1 MRTGNP
7 DTIRT
12 LREQVGK
19 LWWYHTIDLGN
30 GIVTP
35 GVYDHRPLLRYYGI
49 PESLGGKTALDIG
62 TASGFFAFEFERRGA
77 SVVVATDLPQVDH
90 DLSPSYRKQRSAS
103 SSLSTQS
110 SYEKLEPNL
119 KDPFLLAK
127 EALGSQ
133 VIKKEINIYD
143 ISPETVGKFDVVFC
157 GSLLLHLTDPLR
169 ALFNIREVTKELAII
184 ATMIDLSPSKQPQA
198 LFLGGLNGISW
209 WAPNLDCL
217 VQMAK
222 SAGFKDVQLVSTFNL
237 TSLDQQS
244 STPHA
249 VIKAWVDWPKPD
261 TDTST
266 AINLSEQ
273 DSREATAPTRWSLI
287 CRAWGILQKRGAR
300 FSATF
305 FMRNYV
311 RRRLIRW
318 VVVAKQKLDIIEA
331 KLCNRWSA

>member
-1 MRTGNP
+1 MLAGNP
-7 DTIRT
+7 DAIRDS
-12 LREQVGK
+12 REQVGK

-49 PESLGGKTALDIG
+49 PENLANKTVLDIG

-90 DLSPSYRKQRSAS
+90 DLSPSYRKQLSANSPSSVHRSC
-103 SSLSTQS
+103 
-110 SYEKLEPNL
+110 EKLEPNL

-127 EALGSQ
+127 EVLGSK

-184 ATMIDLSPSKQPQA
+184 ATMIDPSSSKQPRA
-198 LFLGGLNGISW
+198 LFLGGAEGISW

-222 SAGFKDVQLVSTFNL
+222 SAGFKDVQIVSIFNL
-237 TSLDQQS
+237 ISLDQQA

-261 TDTST
+261 TATSM

-273 DSREATAPTRWSLI
+273 ASREAAAPWWSF
-287 CRAWGILQKRGAR
+287 RRTWGILRKRGAG
-300 FSATF
+300 FFATF
-305 FMRNYV
+305 LKNYG

-331 KLCNRWSA
+331 KLCDRWSA

>member
-1 MRTGNP
+1 MLTGSP
-7 DTIRT
+7 DATKD

-35 GVYDHRPLLRYYGI
+35 GVYDHRPLLRYYDI
-49 PESLGGKTALDIG
+49 PESLGGKTVLDIG
-62 TASGFFAFEFERRGA
+62 TASGFFAFEFEGRGA

-90 DLSPSYRKQRSAS
+90 DLSPSYRKRLSANSPPSVQRSC
-103 SSLSTQS
+103 
-110 SYEKLEPNL
+110 EKLELNL

-184 ATMIDLSPSKQPQA
+184 ATMVDLSSSKQPRA
-198 LFLGGLNGISW
+198 LFLGGVHGISW
-209 WAPNLDCL
+209 WAPSPDCL

-222 SAGFKDVQLVSTFNL
+222 SAGFKDVQIVSTFNL
-237 TSLDQQS
+237 ISLDQQA

-249 VIKAWVDWPKPD
+249 VIKAWVDWPRPD
-261 TDTST
+261 TDIST
-266 AINLSEQ
+266 AIDLSEQ
-273 DSREATAPTRWSLI
+273 ASREATAPTRWSLI
-287 CRAWGILQKRGAR
+287 RRAWGILQKRRAR
-300 FSATF
+300 FSATL
-305 FMRNYV
+305 MRNYV

-331 KLCNRWSA
+331 KLCDRWSA